1 MSGHVFFNGRWYG
14 FDDASYAAARLIE
27 LLAADPMSRTPN
39 QLFSEISQRVSTP
52 EIMVNM
58 PYPEAKRFMTTL
70 ISNFNADGGDVST
83 VDGIRVDYADGW
95 GLVRISNTL
104 PALTLRFEATND
116 VELERI
122 KQLFV
127 EQMQQVKPTLA
138 LKL

>member
-1 MSGHVFFNGRWYG
+1 
-14 FDDASYAAARLIE
+14 
-27 LLAADPMSRTPN
+27 
-39 QLFSEISQRVSTP
+39 
-52 EIMVNM
+52 
-58 PYPEAKRFMTTL
+58 MTTL
-70 ISNFNADGGDVST
+70 LSNFNAEGGDIST

-122 KQLFV
+122 KQLFI
-127 EQMQQVKPTLA
+127 EQMQQVKPTLT